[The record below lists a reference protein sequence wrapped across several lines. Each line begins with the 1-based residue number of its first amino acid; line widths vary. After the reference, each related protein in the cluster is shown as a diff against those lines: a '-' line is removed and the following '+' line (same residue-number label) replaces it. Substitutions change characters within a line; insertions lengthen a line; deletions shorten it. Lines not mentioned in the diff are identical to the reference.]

1 LLKNFI
7 IALMKENKLLLIL
20 LLIGLSAS
28 AQKVKLKNMIDYTA
42 FGMNVLP
49 HEHLLFG
56 GNHVFYKSIGMAI
69 SYRFGIRDFLAPS
82 QFGTPGDLQNF
93 DSVRS
98 NNLFTNNSNKTYAF
112 VFVPSF
118 VVALTH
124 KMPLYFGVGIA
135 RERIY
140 REYIEKGTGEKFW
153 IEDKRDDKILPT
165 FTIGTFIPI
174 YRRLL
179 LNVAY
184 DHLPQS
190 VFIGISIRSWDAWDE
205 FN

>member
-1 LLKNFI
+1 MKKN
-7 IALMKENKLLLIL
+7 KIL
-20 LLIGLSAS
+20 LLFLLFAFSAT
-28 AQKVKLKNMIDYTA
+28 AQKVKLKNMINYNA
-42 FGMNVLP
+42 FGMNILP
-49 HEHLLFG
+49 HEYLLFG
-56 GNHVFYKSIGMAI
+56 GNHIFYKQIGMGI
-69 SYRFGIRDFLAPS
+69 SYRFGIKDFLAPG

-93 DSVRS
+93 DSVSS
-98 NNLFTNNSNKTYAF
+98 NNLFTKNFNKTYSF
-112 VFVPSF
+112 IFVPTF

-124 KMPLYFGVGIA
+124 KIPLYFGVGIT
-135 RERIY
+135 RQRIY
-140 REYIEKGTGEKFW
+140 REYIEKGNGEKFW
-153 IEDKRDDKILPT
+153 IEDKRDDKFLPT
-165 FTIGTFIPI
+165 FTVGTFIPI